1 MDPTFASIEHLKII
15 LNVSNF
21 CWPERCAKGLMNQ
34 ALRISEVLK
43 KLLVRA
49 PSSNVHQTPKM
60 SPFY

>member
-1 MDPTFASIEHLKII
+1 MDPTFASTEHLKSI

-34 ALRISEVLK
+34 ELRISEVLK
-43 KLLVRA
+43 KLRA